1 MLRAIATFLLCT
13 TLCAGATALP
23 ITLKF
28 RVTDDANNV
37 LKGMTV
43 RLYEQNEVVEEIE
56 NAKSLVSFE
65 LSEPTIYTIEVV
77 LKGFVTKRITV
88 VTNLIENQLDD
99 DVFRFQVRLERSSD
113 YRGISGSEDVL
124 EFPSAIVDYDTN
136 SGLFDYNE
144 TYFLS
149 TEKAFQ
155 ELYEKH
161 KEIKF

>member
-1 MLRAIATFLLCT
+1 M
-13 TLCAGATALP
+13 
-23 ITLKF
+23 
-28 RVTDDANNV
+28 
-37 LKGMTV
+37 
-43 RLYEQNEVVEEIE
+43 
-56 NAKSLVSFE
+56 
-65 LSEPTIYTIEVV
+65 
-77 LKGFVTKRITV
+77 
-88 VTNLIENQLDD
+88 VTNLIENRLDD

-144 TYFLS
+144 TYLLS